1 MNSLKRAMLAA
12 VTAAALA
19 IPLAACGEGGAK
31 DAADA
36 AIGEDRAASGGGGG
50 VADIAQE
57 GNWILDRST
66 SYIAFSGVQTGNR
79 FEGRFTD
86 FDVMINFDPDDL
98 STAEI
103 RAQVSTASAQ
113 TGDRQRDEALPGET
127 WFGSGEH
134 PLAVFEARDVRAA
147 GEGAYEA
154 RGTLAIRDV
163 VRDVVLPFTL
173 RIDGARAEAK
183 ASLTI
188 VRSDYGVGR
197 GSDFEDDKWVGL
209 EAPVEIVIHADRAP

>member
-1 MNSLKRAMLAA
+1 MNSLKRVMPA
-12 VTAAALA
+12 VVAAAALA
-19 IPLAACGEGGAK
+19 VALVACGEGGAT

-36 AIGEDRAASGGGGG
+36 AVSEDRAASNGG
-50 VADIAQE
+50 VADITEE

-66 SYIAFSGVQTGNR
+66 SYVAFSGVQTGNR

-98 STAEI
+98 SAAEI
-103 RAQVSTASAQ
+103 RGQVSTASAE